1 MRGYRVGR
9 LLSNGS
15 ETIVCASSYVRVCAH
30 AHVGAVRDQKIVTAA
45 DAGRRGV
52 GVVGASFV

>member
-1 MRGYRVGR
+1 M
-9 LLSNGS
+9 
-15 ETIVCASSYVRVCAH
+15 RVCAH